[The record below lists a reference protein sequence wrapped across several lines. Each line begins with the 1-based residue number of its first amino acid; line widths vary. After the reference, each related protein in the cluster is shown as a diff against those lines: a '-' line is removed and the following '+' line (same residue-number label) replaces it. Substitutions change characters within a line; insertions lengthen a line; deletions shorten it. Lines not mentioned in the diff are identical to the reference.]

1 MSAYLKAL
9 RLHAYLITT
18 KKFYFGNNKYIEANA
33 QAMEALRHTL
43 SKEHLSIVSHYDSA
57 FAVWNTL
64 TSPKKQMT
72 NFLEKDLVGMS
83 LKKLAIWS
91 KGMTPLK

>member
-33 QAMEALRHTL
+33 QAMEALKHTL
-43 SKEHLSIVSHYDSA
+43 NKEHFSLISH
-57 FAVWNTL
+57 
-64 TSPKKQMT
+64 
-72 NFLEKDLVGMS
+72 
-83 LKKLAIWS
+83 
-91 KGMTPLK
+91 